1 MRITEAV
8 LNESCAEIN
17 NKLEKIG
24 QFHVYSVRSLSG
36 GYGRLVEVTTGE
48 STVQI
53 TTIDESNKAIFAYL
67 QGVDDAIHNY
77 GVKKS
82 KSGKSKSEKS
92 ETSSDVVNLKYK
104 TEGGGVFNALFTRCL
119 DHEFDLSVELA
130 HVLHLSTDIDEA
142 RNQLDIGEYE
152 YGRLLEQ
159 YKMVVSIAT
168 QQYKEGLRPGG
179 NIEQLIK

>member
-8 LNESCAEIN
+8 LHESCAEIN

-24 QFHVYSVRSLSG
+24 QFHLYSVRSLSG
-36 GYGRLVEVTTGE
+36 GCGRLVEVTTGE
-48 STVQI
+48 STIQI
-53 TTIDESNKAIFAYL
+53 TNIDESNKAIFAYL

-77 GVKKS
+77 GVKKVKCAKKVKPS
-82 KSGKSKSEKS
+82 NNL
-92 ETSSDVVNLKYK
+92 VNLKYK

-119 DHEFDLSVELA
+119 NHEFDLSVELA

-159 YKMVVSIAT
+159 YKMVVGIAT

-179 NIEQLIK
+179 NIEQLLK

>member
-8 LNESCAEIN
+8 LHESCAEIN

-24 QFHVYSVRSLSG
+24 QFHLYSVRSLSG
-36 GYGRLVEVTTGE
+36 GCGRLVEVTTGE
-48 STVQI
+48 STIQI
-53 TTIDESNKAIFAYL
+53 TNIDESNKAIYGYL

-77 GVKKS
+77 G
-82 KSGKSKSEKS
+82 GK
-92 ETSSDVVNLKYK
+92 TSSDVVNLKYK

-119 DHEFDLSVELA
+119 NHEFDLSVELA

>member
-8 LNESCAEIN
+8 LNESCTEIN

-24 QFHVYSVRSLSG
+24 QFHIYSVRSLSG

-48 STVQI
+48 STIGI
-53 TTIDESNKAIFAYL
+53 TNIDESNKAIFAYL

-77 GVKKS
+77 GGKTS
-82 KSGKSKSEKS
+82 KSDKC

-119 DHEFDLSVELA
+119 NHEFDLSVELA
-130 HVLHLSTDIDEA
+130 HVLHLSNDIDEA

-179 NIEQLIK
+179 NIEQLLK

>member
-8 LNESCAEIN
+8 LNESCTEIN

-24 QFHVYSVRSLSG
+24 QFHIYSVRSLSG

-48 STVQI
+48 STIGI
-53 TTIDESNKAIFAYL
+53 TNIDESNKAIFAYL

-77 GVKKS
+77 GGKPS
-82 KSGKSKSEKS
+82 KP
-92 ETSSDVVNLKYK
+92 SSDVVNLKYK

-119 DHEFDLSVELA
+119 NHEFDLSVELA
-130 HVLHLSTDIDEA
+130 DVLHLSTDIDHA
-142 RNQLDIGEYE
+142 RNSLDIGEYE